1 MESKCPVCQKGTV
14 GFSYDGLK
22 VECSKCWFRCHVE
35 HLPRIAAAM
44 DAERRLTELQE
55 AVRWEREC
63 ENFTHY
69 ARHAAYWLPY
79 TWRGVSEIFESC
91 KAARAAVDAL
101 VGEG

>member
-44 DAERRLTELQE
+44 ELAASTVE
-55 AVRWEREC
+55 
-63 ENFTHY
+63 FTAKVNPVLMRHRY
-69 ARHAAYWLPY
+69 AHDRVLEVF
-79 TWRGVSEIFESC
+79 G
-91 KAARAAVDAL
+91 
-101 VGEG
+101 GE

>member
-44 DAERRLTELQE
+44 ELARMEVKLSDVSDKSSWYADARDAAHRLVIE
-55 AVRWEREC
+55 V
-63 ENFTHY
+63 F
-69 ARHAAYWLPY
+69 
-79 TWRGVSEIFESC
+79 G
-91 KAARAAVDAL
+91 
-101 VGEG
+101 GE